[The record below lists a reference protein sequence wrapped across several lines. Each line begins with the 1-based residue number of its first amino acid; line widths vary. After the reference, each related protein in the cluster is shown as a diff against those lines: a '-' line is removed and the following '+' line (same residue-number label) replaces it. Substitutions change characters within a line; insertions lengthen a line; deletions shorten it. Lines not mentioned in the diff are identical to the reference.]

1 VGVHMGKGV
10 EEGFV
15 ADIGMYEVWLVRVT
29 MPPISFNGRGVGV
42 AIIVGL
48 GIAVGAVAG
57 IEISEKC
64 PTTVPLFNTN
74 DLEYVVL

>member
-1 VGVHMGKGV
+1 MGKGV

-42 AIIVGL
+42 AVTVTVGFGVGVDVGIPRSIRMSVPWVTAIV
-48 GIAVGAVAG
+48 
-57 IEISEKC
+57 
-64 PTTVPLFNTN
+64 
-74 DLEYVVL
+74 